1 MLTIYLADIV
11 AIIHLGYVVFVILG
25 FILIVVGII
34 FRWRWI
40 RNPWFR
46 ILHLAAII
54 AVAMEAIVG
63 VYCPLTMLEFRLR
76 YPTGLFQER
85 ISFIG
90 SFIDSILFYEA
101 PSWVFTAVYT
111 AFAMLVF
118 ITFIIAPPA
127 RKSSFHKNHRVS
139 GTRAIIE
146 E

>member
-1 MLTIYLADIV
+1 MSDMLVADIV

-25 FILIVVGII
+25 FICIVAGII

-63 VYCPLTMLEFRLR
+63 VNCPLTVLEFRLR
-76 YPTGLFQER
+76 YPNGQFQER
-85 ISFIG
+85 GSFIG
-90 SFIDSILFYEA
+90 GLIDSILFYDA
-101 PSWVFTAVYT
+101 PGWLFTAVYSC
-111 AFAMLVF
+111 FAIAVF
-118 ITFIIAPPA
+118 ITFIMAPPA
-127 RKSSFHKNHRVS
+127 RKSRPFPRNTVS
-139 GTRAIIE
+139 GRDARPE

>member
-11 AIIHLGYVVFVILG
+11 ALIHLGYVVFVILG
-25 FILIVVGII
+25 FVFIVAGII

-46 ILHLAAII
+46 VLHLAAII

-63 VYCPLTMLEFRLR
+63 VNCPLTMLEFRLR
-76 YPTGLFQER
+76 YPTGSFQEQ

-90 SFIDSILFYEA
+90 GLIDSMLFYDA
-101 PSWVFTAVYT
+101 PGWVFAAVYCCFG
-111 AFAMLVF
+111 AVVL
-118 ITFIIAPPA
+118 ITFILAPPG
-127 RKSSFHKNHRVS
+127 RKSRPCLRNKVS
-139 GTRAIIE
+139 GTDGQTE